1 MNYLEIIGKN
11 LVHEIRV
18 QDYIDW
24 AVLKLEQGFE
34 TESIIALVSLMLE
47 VFPEI
52 DIAEQYFTQSIEEL
66 GLPFPNDKKAIYAY
80 LHFYCDEVILG
91 KIEPEKA
98 VHVLSEICESINLNF
113 NQKFNNVY
121 HPIMAIWHYFEDD
134 LYFMSMDEF
143 AIYNTGL
150 NDSNIDDYILKV
162 ICQFQYML
170 SLDLPS
176 DFMNVPLKVA
186 NIEWDMKD
194 YEGRFQYLE
203 NRIK

>member
-11 LVHEIRV
+11 LVYERRV

-24 AVLKLEQGFE
+24 AVFKLEQGFE
-34 TESIIALVSLMLE
+34 TEFIIALVSLMLE

-121 HPIMAIWHYFEDD
+121 HPIMAIWYYFEDD

-162 ICQFQYML
+162 ICQFQNML

-176 DFMNVPLKVA
+176 DFMNVPLKVE

-194 YEGRFQYLE
+194 YEGRVQYLE